1 MSDPIRDLDDV
12 EAQAWATIYAAW
24 STFAHESAE
33 GHADDGVRLLRERR
47 LQPAERAV
55 SLATRL
61 VSAEGRAVVAAAVER
76 SKVVAWVRA
85 ESVRLDGEADARA
98 SDSLYAKAERSCA
111 FLLRSVAISIER
123 GEHDR

>member
-47 LQPAERAV
+47 GPVSAASVV

-61 VSAEGRAVVAAAVER
+61 AAACGREADAVAVER
-76 SKVVAWVRA
+76 AKIATWLRNMSD
-85 ESVRLDGEADARA
+85 LDQWATSAGI
-98 SDSLYAKAERSCA
+98 
-111 FLLRSVAISIER
+111 LLDLAISIER